1 MTVNIIGLIIGI
13 IVAIPGTIMPVRK
26 FLGVRREKTFFSLT
40 LIPIAMFYI
49 GFSYYYGDLS
59 ALHAEIVGLIIF
71 TVLAL
76 LAQFMASWILV
87 AAYVVHGLWDV
98 LHEIFVGAIGSA
110 IPWTQV
116 PTGYAAFCLAYDLII
131 AVYVYK
137 RLQLWDSKEAA
148 TFF

>member
-1 MTVNIIGLIIGI
+1 MTVNIIGLIVGI
-13 IVAIPGTIMPVRK
+13 VIAIPGTIMPVRK
-26 FLGVRREKTFFSLT
+26 FLGVRWEKTFFSLT
-40 LIPIAMFYI
+40 LIPIALFYI
-49 GFSYYYGDLS
+49 GFSYYYGDLT

-71 TVLAL
+71 TALAL
-76 LAQFMASWILV
+76 LSQFLASWILV
-87 AAYVVHGLWDV
+87 FAYVAHALWDL

-137 RLQLWDSKEAA
+137 RLRLWD
-148 TFF
+148 